1 MDYAFLS
8 TTPLKDVQFVSLDLE
23 TTGLDPLKSE
33 IIEIAGIRF
42 SKDNELERF
51 HSFCRPSGNIPYEAT
66 KVHGL
71 TKEMLQKESRFSTV
85 YPDLLKFLDNSILVI
100 QNSVFDASFLN
111 QSVSDIGEVFP
122 NFPVFC
128 TLQMTRKH
136 FPKLEKYNLGAL
148 RKVFNITKTLERSEQ
163 KEFHE
168 ALDDAY
174 AAMVVFKKCIE
185 SIHGWDKTF
194 NETVFHEKNLN
205 YTSQFKKES

>member
-8 TTPLKDVQFVSLDLE
+8 SIPLKDVQFVSLDLE
-23 TTGLDPLKSE
+23 TTGLDPQRSE
-33 IIEIAGIRF
+33 ILEIAGIRF
-42 SKDNELERF
+42 SKDEEVGRF

-71 TKEMLQKESRFSTV
+71 TKEMLQKENEFSTV
-85 YPDLLKFLDNSILVI
+85 YPSLLKFLENSILVI

-111 QSVSDIGEVFP
+111 QSAERIGEIFP

-148 RKVFNITKTLERSEQ
+148 RKSFNISKTLERSDL

-168 ALDDAY
+168 ALDDSY
-174 AAMVVFKKCIE
+174 AAMIVFNKCIDQLN
-185 SIHGWDKTF
+185 GWEKTF
-194 NETVFHEKNLN
+194 KETVFHEKNLN
-205 YTSQFKKES
+205 YTSQFRK